1 MGLLESRQNL
11 YLLDKEM
18 PMLQPLE
25 ACSQGGHVTLNAIC
39 LVLSRLQALLVVAGA
54 FGLLSTQASVIDS
67 WE

>member
-18 PMLQPLE
+18 PMLQPFE
-25 ACSQGGHVTLNAIC
+25 ACSQGGHVILNAIC
-39 LVLSRLQALLVVAGA
+39 LVLSRLQALLVVWA